1 MKAYTDLVPRVL
13 ELAVSIQQIPAP
25 TFAEAYRADFI
36 CRRFEEH
43 GLRDVSTDRIGNVY
57 ARYPGAGKKTALV
70 ITAHTD
76 TVFPQETDLRVK
88 RQANRIS
95 GAGIGDNSLGVAA
108 LFGILWALEG
118 RASRG
123 GPSRLLPGDLWL
135 VANTAEEGLGNL
147 AGMRAVVD
155 RFGEGVLAYLVL
167 EGMAL
172 GQVYHRALGVS
183 RYRITVSTGG
193 GHSWVDYGSPSAVH
207 ELARLITEL
216 SAMPLPASPRTTM
229 NVGMVQGG
237 TSINTIA
244 PHAHMELDLRSESEV
259 MLRELVSRVAERVRD
274 ANRPGV
280 SVDWE
285 LIGERPAGSL
295 PVDHPLIRL
304 VTREIAALGIQPV
317 LSIGST
323 DANIPLSRGL
333 PAVCLGITTG
343 GGAHTVDEYIH
354 TAPIAQG
361 LQQLIAVID
370 AAFDLL

>member
-1 MKAYTDLVPRVL
+1 MKAYTDLVPRLL
-13 ELAVSIQQIPAP
+13 ELAVNIQQIPAP
-25 TFAEAYRADFI
+25 TFAEAHRADFV
-36 CRRFEEH
+36 CRRFKEH
-43 GLRDVSTDRIGNVY
+43 GLRDVSVDGTGNVY
-57 ARYPGAGKKTALV
+57 ARYPGANKKPALV
-70 ITAHTD
+70 VTAHTD
-76 TVFPQETDLRVK
+76 TVFPLETDLRIK
-88 RQANRIS
+88 QEANRIS
-95 GAGIGDNSLGVAA
+95 AAGIGDNSLGVAA
-108 LFGILWALEG
+108 LFGILWAMES

-123 GPSRLLPGDLWL
+123 DAPKSLPGDLWL

-147 AGMRAVVD
+147 AGMQAVVD
-155 RFGEGVLAYLVL
+155 RFGDGVLAYLVL

-183 RYRITVSTGG
+183 RYRITVSTAG

-207 ELARLITEL
+207 ELARLITDL
-216 SAMPLPASPRTTM
+216 SAMPLPGSPRTTM

-244 PHAHMELDLRSESEV
+244 PHAHMELDLRSESDA
-259 MLRELVSRVAERVRD
+259 MLRELVSRVCKRVRD

-333 PAVCLGITTG
+333 PAVCLGITSG

-354 TAPIAQG
+354 IAPIAQG
-361 LQQLIAVID
+361 LQQLLAVIE
-370 AAFDLL
+370 AAFDQL